1 MTSTA
6 MPIYKDQDFYVPSF
20 EVKVGE
26 RPLDRQVIRD
36 ILQVSY
42 RDSIEDMDSFEISL
56 NNWDAEKRDF
66 KYSDSDV
73 FNPGKKLELWMGYF
87 GREPLRL
94 MLKGEINSLRPSFPA
109 AGQPTLAVSGL
120 NLLHRLRTKQ
130 ESHAYEQ
137 KTDNQIA
144 SQIARRL
151 NIELQTNTQAQG
163 RQEKYRYVLQDNKY
177 DIVFLW
183 GRAKRIG
190 FDLFVIEEGE
200 GGRSQSSRLYFG
212 PSDKVKRVTYELK
225 YGLSLIDFQPNL
237 TTANQVG
244 SVVVRGWDAVHKR
257 AIEATTTRAE
267 LSTHG
272 VGNSQDQAA
281 IDQAFNQRQE
291 IIVDH
296 PIHSEQEA
304 KTLATQS
311 LERIAKDMITA
322 SGSVVGLPDLR
333 AGSILQIAGV
343 GARFSGRYFVTSTT
357 HAIGDSGYTTKFDCR
372 REEIEG
378 NANARN

>member
-6 MPIYKDQDFYVPSF
+6 MPIYKDQDFYVPAF
-20 EVKVGE
+20 EVKVGD
-26 RPLDRQVIRD
+26 RHLGRQVIRD
-36 ILQVSY
+36 IIQVSY
-42 RDSIEDMDSFEISL
+42 RDSLEDVDSFEISI
-56 NNWDAEKRDF
+56 NNWDANKRSF
-66 KYSDSDV
+66 KYSDDNL
-73 FNPGKKLELWMGYF
+73 FNPGQKLELWMGYF
-87 GREPLRL
+87 GRNPLRL
-94 MLKGEINSLRPSFPA
+94 MLKGKINSLRPSFPA
-109 AGQPTLAVSGL
+109 AGQPTLVISGL
-120 NLLHRLRTKQ
+120 NLLHSLRMEQ
-130 ESHAYEQ
+130 RSHVYEQ
-137 KTDNQIA
+137 KTDYQIA
-144 SQIARRL
+144 HEIARRL
-151 NIELQTNTQAQG
+151 NIPLEPLEPPQG
-163 RQEKYRYVLQDNKY
+163 PQEVYQYVLQNNEY

-183 GRAKRIG
+183 KRAKRIG
-190 FDLFVIEEGE
+190 FDLFVREEGE
-200 GGRSQSSRLYFG
+200 GGESQPSRLHFG
-212 PSDKVKRVTYELK
+212 PSDKVKRITYELK

-244 SVVVRGWDAVHKR
+244 TVVVRGWDSVHKKM
-257 AIEATTTRAE
+257 IEATATRAE

-272 VGNSQDQAA
+272 VGNRQDQAA

-343 GARFSGRYFVTSTT
+343 GTRFSGRYFVTSTT
-357 HAIGDSGYTTKFDCR
+357 HAIGDSGYTTRFECR
-372 REEIEG
+372 REEIKE